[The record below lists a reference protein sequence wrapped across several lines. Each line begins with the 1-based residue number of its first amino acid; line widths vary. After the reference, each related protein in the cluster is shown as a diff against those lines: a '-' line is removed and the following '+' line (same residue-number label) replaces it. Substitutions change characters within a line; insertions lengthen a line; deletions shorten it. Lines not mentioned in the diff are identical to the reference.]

1 MLQLTTTHYVLIA
14 LAVVIIAFLAYR
26 YFSSKETY
34 VNNDSDDKMTSNN
47 DPSSSDDSYMKNS
60 KKRVILFYSPSCSHC
75 HNFMDGENSSWN
87 QLISKNKDNIDFSE
101 INCDESPEIATNYEV
116 KKYPTIILLL
126 PSGNKLE
133 YDGNRS
139 VDDLETFIYSNQ

>member
-1 MLQLTTTHYVLIA
+1 MFQLTTTHYVLIA
-14 LAVVIIAFLAYR
+14 LAVVIVGFLGYR

-34 VNNDSDDKMTSNN
+34 VNNDSDDKMTMNVNSA
-47 DPSSSDDSYMKNS
+47 DDSYMKNA

-75 HNFMDGENSSWN
+75 HTFMDGENSAWN

-101 INCDESPEIATNYEV
+101 INCDESPEIAANYEV

-133 YDGNRS
+133 YEGNRS
-139 VDDLETFIYSNQ
+139 IDDLETFIYSNQ